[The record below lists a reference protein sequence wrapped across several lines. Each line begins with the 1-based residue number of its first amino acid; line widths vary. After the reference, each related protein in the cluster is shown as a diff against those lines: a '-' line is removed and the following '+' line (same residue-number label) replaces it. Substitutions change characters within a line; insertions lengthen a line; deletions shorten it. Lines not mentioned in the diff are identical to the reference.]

1 MFEESKETTQVQQQ
15 GSPRWMGI
23 SVVALAAVSLL
34 GVGMGWSASN
44 HIREAQQSASADS
57 KTLRQNLD
65 VLNQRLAQEESTN
78 AQLQGDLSVVT
89 DRMKLTQGELS
100 TARKAAD
107 KIRQEDAKQLAE
119 VQDTVNGEL
128 ATKASTDDVKAVSS
142 GVDGVKSDLNSA
154 NEKWSAA
161 NGELGTQIAR
171 THDDIEQ
178 LRRLGQRDYFEFT
191 LNAKTG
197 KQKVGDVT
205 VELRGTNTKRNQYTV
220 ALYVDDMR
228 LEKRNRAVNEPIFF
242 YTKGSRSSLELVVN
256 SVGKDK
262 IAGYLSAPKVQTA
275 SNTPAGSGN

>member
-1 MFEESKETTQVQQQ
+1 MLESQETTQVEQS
-15 GSPRWMGI
+15 SPRWVSI
-23 SVVALAAVSLL
+23 AVVALAAVSLL
-34 GVGMGWSASN
+34 GVGMAWSASN
-44 HIREAQQSASADS
+44 HVREAQQSASADN

-119 VQDTVNGEL
+119 VQETVNGEL
-128 ATKASTDDVKAVSS
+128 ATKASTDDVKAVST

-154 NEKWSAA
+154 NEKWAAA

-197 KQKVGDVT
+197 KQRVGDVT

-275 SNTPAGSGN
+275 SNAPAPSGK